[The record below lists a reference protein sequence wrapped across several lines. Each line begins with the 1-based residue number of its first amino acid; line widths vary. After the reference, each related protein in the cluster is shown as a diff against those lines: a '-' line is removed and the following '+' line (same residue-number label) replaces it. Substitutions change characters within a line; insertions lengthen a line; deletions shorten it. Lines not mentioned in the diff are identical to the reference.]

1 MITYEEYIQSAQE
14 DERMTKAFQANINA
28 AIADKI
34 AKGLPV
40 ARYDA
45 ETDRSYLEYPDGHR
59 EYVGYAE

>member
-1 MITYEEYIQSAQE
+1 MISYEEYIQSAQE
-14 DERMTKAFQANINA
+14 DERMTKSFQANINA